1 LGGSISWTDLIGSK
15 GWVQEGVEN
24 FQPLQKFGS
33 IFHFWILEP
42 LAFFEV

>member
-15 GWVQEGVEN
+15 GWVQEGVE
-24 FQPLQKFGS
+24 FSQPLQKVGS
-33 IFHFWILEP
+33 IFRFWLLEP